1 MKPRSAIRIAVLI
14 LLSASG
20 INVLADP
27 PYQAPETQDRSSV
40 SPDKKWEYQP
50 HEDEPKLVKAGTDQV
65 AVPFSGECNGG
76 GCGNATVLWAPDSR
90 RFAFY
95 YGQGRE
101 HQSSLYQLD
110 DEEWRAIKA
119 PDDSDEILTVVD
131 RAITIQAK
139 RKGLA
144 RNMLRHIEYT
154 VKVYRWTDANTALVY
169 AVDLEKNQTG
179 DLFFGAGFVFTLKFD
194 HSGNWRIAKT
204 CRIRKAYDSKATSDL
219 VRLL

>member
-1 MKPRSAIRIAVLI
+1 MKPRAAIRIAVLVF
-14 LLSASG
+14 LASG

-50 HEDEPKLVKAGTDQV
+50 HEDEPKIIKAGTDQV
-65 AVPFSGECNGG
+65 AVPFSDECNGG
-76 GCGNATVLWAPDSR
+76 GCGYATVLWAPESR

-119 PDDSDEILTVVD
+119 PSDSDEILTVVD
-131 RAITIQAK
+131 HAIRIQAK

-154 VKVYRWTDANTALVY
+154 VQVYRWADASTAIVY
-169 AVDLEKNQTG
+169 AVDREQDKTG
-179 DLFFGAGFVFTLKFD
+179 DLFFWAGFVFTLKFD

-204 CRIRKAYDSKATSDL
+204 SRMSDNEIG
-219 VRLL
+219 RFESYK